1 MKSSMHKV
9 LNINTQENLSHA
21 KTVGVTAAPKGLRA
35 VLRQFEELWYLLRVE
50 FANVRDS
57 WMWSVVMVSLFPL
70 IVVFF
75 LKFFMMDPSEEVM
88 RRIITGNMV
97 FPIIIMAIN
106 TLAQEL
112 SVAKHAGHFVF
123 YASLP
128 ISKFNFI
135 IAKLISGFLMTVP
148 SVLIMAFLG
157 QLVFG
162 ITLHFSPI
170 VIPVIILSIGSCV
183 GFGLMMG
190 FLSTNQ
196 QMTSLLS
203 QLVMMILSFMTPV
216 MVPMSN
222 LPVAIQYLSYAFPTT
237 YVADAFRTLF
247 SSGWESNVGT
257 DMLALAGFFFLSV
270 MLVLWKMD
278 WRVER

>member
-1 MKSSMHKV
+1 MHEAIKTRG
-9 LNINTQENLSHA
+9 ILSDA
-21 KTVGVTAAPKGLRA
+21 EAIGAAAAPKGLKA
-35 VLRQFEELWYLLRVE
+35 VLRQFEELWFLLRVE

-57 WMWSVVMVSLFPL
+57 WVWSVVMVSLFPL

-75 LKFFMMDPSEEVM
+75 LKFFMLDPSEEVM
-88 RRIITGNMV
+88 SRIITGNMV

-128 ISKFNFI
+128 ISKINFI
-135 IAKLISGFLMTVP
+135 VAKLISGFLMTLP
-148 SVLIMAFLG
+148 SVLIMAVLG

-162 ITLHFSPI
+162 ITLHFSPLI
-170 VIPVIILSIGSCV
+170 IPVIILSIGSCV
-183 GFGLMMG
+183 GFGIMMG
-190 FLSTNQ
+190 FLSINE

-203 QLVMMILSFMTPV
+203 QLIMMILSFMTPV

-222 LPVAIQYLSYAFPTT
+222 LPLALQYLSYAFPTT

-247 SSGWESNVGT
+247 STGWESNVGT
-257 DMLALAGFFFLSV
+257 DMLALAGFF
-270 MLVLWKMD
+270 VLTVILLIWKMD